1 MMYTCN
7 TCCLGFETSELQR
20 THMKCDW
27 HRYNLK
33 RRVAD
38 LPPVSE
44 SGFNGKMQQMSEST
58 EGDGS
63 KDKVLTKKEQK
74 RKEKAA
80 LLEKKRQLLE
90 VARQNMLKAMQDQQK
105 KAESEGIMTV
115 EEPLPI
121 PVIQPKDFALTEEER
136 EEAEMTPDQ
145 LAEKLMAEK
154 ISNKVDIP
162 TNVCLFCN
170 HNQKEKH
177 LSTFKDMEENIDHM
191 FKCHGFYIPEQ
202 KYLVNKE
209 GLIEYMGEKIGLG
222 NVCIVCNYQGRN
234 LQAVRSHMLSKRHC
248 RIPYESTDD
257 KLEISEFYDF
267 SSTYQNYKKP
277 ETVIISADDVSAAG
291 EEDGEWEDV
300 TDEEGDVEGDGVEIP
315 EEEYLYN
322 DGMALH
328 LPTGIKVGH
337 RSLQR
342 YFNQVIKP
350 EKELTE
356 GQGTLVAA
364 DTRSFLSTFDKKTVQ
379 VQQRA
384 WQSEVKDKK
393 RDAKRSAKFIN
404 QQTHYRD
411 QLLQ

>member
-1 MMYTCN
+1 MYTCN
-7 TCCLGFETSELQR
+7 TCCLEFESGDLQR
-20 THMKCDW
+20 EHMKCDW

-33 RRVAD
+33 RRVAQ

-44 SGFNGKMQQMSEST
+44 TVFQSKMQQLNGPKETS
-58 EGDGS
+58 
-63 KDKVLTKKEQK
+63 DKVLTKKEQR
-74 RKEKAA
+74 RKEKEA

-90 VARQNMLKAMQDQQK
+90 LARQNMLKAMEKQQREK
-105 KAESEGIMTV
+105 QENENIMTV
-115 EEPLPI
+115 EEPVSI
-121 PVIQPKDFALTEEER
+121 PEPVVVDAENEEDQ
-136 EEAEMTPDQ
+136 MTPDQ

-154 ISNKVDIP
+154 LANKVDIP

-170 HNQKEKH
+170 HNQKEKYI
-177 LSTFKDMEENIDHM
+177 STFKDMEENIDHM
-191 FKCHGFYIPEQ
+191 YKNHGFYVPEQ
-202 KYLVNKE
+202 KYLVDKE
-209 GLIEYMGEKIGLG
+209 GLIKYMAEKIGLG
-222 NVCIVCNYQGRN
+222 NVCIVCNYQGKD
-234 LQAVRSHMLSKRHC
+234 LQAVRSHMLAKRHC
-248 RIPYESTDD
+248 KIPYESTND

-267 SSTYQNYKKP
+267 TSTYNDYKKT
-277 ETVIISADDVSAAG
+277 ETVKTSENAQ
-291 EEDGEWEDV
+291 EEDNEEDWEDV
-300 TDEEGDVEGDGVEIP
+300 DSDEEIEEGEETTNNDEEELP
-315 EEEYLYN
+315 EEYLYN

-364 DTRSFLSTFDKKTVQ
+364 DTRSFVSTFDKKTVQ

-384 WQSEVKDKK
+384 WQTEVKDKK
-393 RDAKRSAKFIN
+393 RLDKRAAKFVNN
-404 QQTHYRD
+404 QPHYRD